1 MKKICVFCGSS
12 MGNSPDYQ
20 SAAADLGKALSD
32 NDYILYYGGGDVGLM
47 KIIAD
52 SMIKPNNT
60 VIGVMPKLII
70 DMEIGH
76 SGITKMIEVNSMA
89 ERKDLLIK
97 ESDAFIAMPGGIGT
111 LDELFE
117 VMALNQLRII
127 DKPVALYN
135 VNGYFNHLVEF
146 INHGVREGFI
156 RQEHKD
162 NLIISDNPTD
172 LINRLGAYKPVEI
185 EKWIEDI
192 KEESK

>member
-20 SAAADLGKALSD
+20 KAAADLGKALSD
-32 NDYILYYGGGDVGLM
+32 NDYTLYYGGGDVGLM

-52 SMIKPNNT
+52 SMIKSNNT
-60 VIGVMPKLII
+60 VIGVMPKMIL

-76 SGITKMIEVNSMA
+76 SGITKMIEVDSMA
-89 ERKDLLIK
+89 ERKNILI
-97 ESDAFIAMPGGIGT
+97 EEADAFIAMPGGIGT

-135 VNGYFNHLVEF
+135 VNGYFNHLIEF

-156 RQEHKD
+156 RKEHKD
-162 NLIISDNPTD
+162 NMIISDNPID
-172 LINRLGAYKPVEI
+172 LIHKLGAYKPVEI
-185 EKWIEDI
+185 EQWIEEI